1 MNEEI
6 NRINCPEEFFK
17 NCKNA
22 YLRCDEC
29 SAGGGK
35 SNLLLYQPVKGDK
48 KKHPEYKAKR
58 ERRRS
63 DKKQEK
69 EKKKPNSDRTKKA
82 LKKEKNVKDKIIK
95 QTIGSGRVNNDGD
108 YHLLEG
114 EIQADHK
121 YRSTTNSF
129 SLSYSEY
136 EYGKKQGTNTWII
149 TNAKNETM
157 VVMPLELYTKLL
169 KGQSNGSENS

>member
-1 MNEEI
+1 MN
-6 NRINCPEEFFK
+6 NRTNCPEEFFK

-29 SAGGGK
+29 SAGGAK
-35 SNLLLYQPVKGDK
+35 TDLLLYQPVEGDK
-48 KKHPEYKAKR
+48 KKHPEYKAKK
-58 ERRRS
+58 ER
-63 DKKQEK
+63 KKSSTKQKK
-69 EKKKPNSDRTKKA
+69 ERKKPNSDRTRKA

-108 YHLLEG
+108 YQILEG

-121 YRSTTNSF
+121 HRSNTNSF

-136 EYGKKQGTNTWII
+136 EYGRKQGTNTWLI

-157 VVMPLELYTKLL
+157 VVMPLELYSRLL
-169 KGQSNGSENS
+169 KGQNYGTNDS